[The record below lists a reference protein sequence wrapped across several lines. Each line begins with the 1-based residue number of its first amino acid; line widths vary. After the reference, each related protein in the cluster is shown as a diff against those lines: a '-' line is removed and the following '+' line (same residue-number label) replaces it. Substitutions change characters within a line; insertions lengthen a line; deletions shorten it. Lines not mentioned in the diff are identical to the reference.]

1 MDRRLV
7 RRRRLDARPHAGP
20 RPPLRRRQRAGH
32 RLPNACRGVRT
43 RLAWRYGPRG
53 PRRRVLLRRPGG
65 ARRRQLR
72 DHPRRPDGAARTQR
86 GRQDHVDADHARR
99 AHPGSWRGAAPRG
112 GGRQRRQAALGLH
125 AAGARPVPGDAGRRS
140 GRLLRP
146 AARALPHGG
155 DRACPSPARRARD
168 GGTLGPAHGQAVGR
182 SAAAAPAR
190 HRARPRAGGDRAR
203 RAVRGT
209 GSGGGGRAVPEPARA
224 SPVRLHRCLLQP
236 PAGPGAEPVRGHPHG
251 QRGADRPA
259 RPSREPAGRVDR
271 RAAPTQRPCTRPAVA
286 GPVPRRHRRERGGR
300 RGADRDPPGHRPA
313 ERARRG
319 PSRRTRGRLRARPA
333 FALPALPG
341 VGGSGRRI
349 RRVRRGPRARRVRR
363 ARREV
368 EMTWWHGMALV
379 LGRGLREQLRSKT
392 FKIVTS
398 LMLLLSIGAVLVP
411 KLVTAGPTTYTLAT
425 VGPAPAA
432 LTTSLDAA
440 AKATGVRTTYVVRT
454 DDAGVRSAVQH
465 GEATVGLAGDQMYVA
480 ERTAGAF
487 PGIVAQSLVRIET
500 RRLLTSFGLTAAQV
514 VQLDSVHPPEQV
526 FVAPVQDTSRAG
538 VGFAVGLVLYLAL
551 LFSGQIISMTV
562 ATEKASRIS
571 EVLLAVLRP
580 SQILVGTVLAVATV
594 ATIQLLVLSVPLLVG
609 ASTTGST
616 WLPAMAAPDLALA
629 ITWFILGFMLFAFL
643 YAAGGALVD
652 KVTEAGTAVLPVT
665 ALIIAGYLLGVT
677 VVMGSPES
685 TLSVAVSLF
694 PLTAPLTMPIRWA
707 SGEVPV
713 YQLLLA
719 LGLTALTGLGCVWL
733 ASTVYRRALVIT
745 GHRVRL
751 RELFR
756 RGGTPHHLSHR

>member
-1 MDRRLV
+1 
-7 RRRRLDARPHAGP
+7 
-20 RPPLRRRQRAGH
+20 
-32 RLPNACRGVRT
+32 
-43 RLAWRYGPRG
+43 
-53 PRRRVLLRRPGG
+53 
-65 ARRRQLR
+65 
-72 DHPRRPDGAARTQR
+72 
-86 GRQDHVDADHARR
+86 
-99 AHPGSWRGAAPRG
+99 
-112 GGRQRRQAALGLH
+112 
-125 AAGARPVPGDAGRRS
+125 
-140 GRLLRP
+140 
-146 AARALPHGG
+146 
-155 DRACPSPARRARD
+155 
-168 GGTLGPAHGQAVGR
+168 
-182 SAAAAPAR
+182 
-190 HRARPRAGGDRAR
+190 
-203 RAVRGT
+203 
-209 GSGGGGRAVPEPARA
+209 
-224 SPVRLHRCLLQP
+224 
-236 PAGPGAEPVRGHPHG
+236 
-251 QRGADRPA
+251 
-259 RPSREPAGRVDR
+259 
-271 RAAPTQRPCTRPAVA
+271 
-286 GPVPRRHRRERGGR
+286 
-300 RGADRDPPGHRPA
+300 
-313 ERARRG
+313 
-319 PSRRTRGRLRARPA
+319 
-333 FALPALPG
+333 
-341 VGGSGRRI
+341 
-349 RRVRRGPRARRVRR
+349 
-363 ARREV
+363 
-368 EMTWWHGMALV
+368 MTWWHGMALV
-379 LGRGLREQLRSKT
+379 LGRGLREQLRSRT
-392 FKIVTS
+392 FKIVTA
-398 LMLLLSIGAVLVP
+398 LMLLLSLGAVIVP

-454 DDAGVRSAVQH
+454 DDAGVRTAVQH
-465 GEATVGLAGDQMYVA
+465 GEATVGLAGDRMYVA

-487 PGIVAQSLVRIET
+487 PGVVAQSLVRIET
-500 RRLLTSFGLTAAQV
+500 RRLLTSFGPTAGQV
-514 VQLDSVHPPEQV
+514 AQLDSVRPPEQV
-526 FVAPVQDTSRAG
+526 FVAPVQDTGRAG

-551 LFSGQIISMTV
+551 LFSGQIISTTV

-609 ASTTGST
+609 ASMTGST

-677 VVMGSPES
+677 VVMGNPGS

-719 LGLTALTGLGCVWL
+719 LGLTALTGLGCIWL
-733 ASTVYRRALVIT
+733 ASTVYRRALVVT

-756 RGGTPHHLSHR
+756 RGGTPDRLSRR